1 MKYPVDDSIAR
12 NPQEGVHRG
21 ERQAI
26 NTVLQMMAHASSQG
40 IYGRG
45 RRRGRSGPRIDT
57 MELLEQM
64 DLE

>member
-1 MKYPVDDSIAR
+1 MLTPRSRRALAR
-12 NPQEGVHRG
+12 EMSDCWEVL
-21 ERQAI
+21 